1 MSPNASVI
9 YENSIVRLQSLV
21 SQFENLH
28 TVTNESSK
36 NNSSKSHGEYQFFER
51 GNAGNENT

>member
-1 MSPNASVI
+1 
-9 YENSIVRLQSLV
+9 V

-36 NNSSKSHGEYQFFER
+36 NSSSKSHGEYQFFER